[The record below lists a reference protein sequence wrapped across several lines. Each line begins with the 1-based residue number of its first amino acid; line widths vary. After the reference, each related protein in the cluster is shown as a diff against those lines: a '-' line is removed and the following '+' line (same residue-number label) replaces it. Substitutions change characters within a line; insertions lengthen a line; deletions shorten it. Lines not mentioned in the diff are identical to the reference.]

1 MRHREVTTAA
11 SKPTN
16 PAVMPAPVMPR
27 LDRGIQCQGVM
38 PAQAGIHYASGAE
51 CTRAKP
57 GE

>member
-1 MRHREVTTAA
+1 MA
-11 SKPTN
+11 SN
-16 PAVMPAPVMPR
+16 PVMPR

-38 PAQAGIHYASGAE
+38 PAQAGIHYASGAK